1 MPNPIVL
8 KEVLILCV
16 CVPPKPNA
24 FYIYSKWKLTTEV
37 IFLITKANRSSAR
50 RQNGRALPWHSYL
63 GVIPAS
69 WGKVQRKGH
78 LESWRHLTDGRAD
91 EPRETASFSRND
103 TTGLCHLSTIIWA
116 SLAAQRVKN
125 LPAMQE
131 TWVQSLGQDD
141 PLEKEMATHSS
152 ILAQRIPG
160 TEEPGWL
167 QSLGS

>member
-1 MPNPIVL
+1 M
-8 KEVLILCV
+8 CV

-37 IFLITKANRSSAR
+37 IFLIAKANRSSAR

-63 GVIPAS
+63 GYPSLLGKSPEERAS
-69 WGKVQRKGH
+69 GELEAPDRRQGWRAQGNCFLFKKWHRRPLSSVHHH
-78 LESWRHLTDGRAD
+78 LGFPGGSE
-91 EPRETASFSRND
+91 
-103 TTGLCHLSTIIWA
+103 
-116 SLAAQRVKN
+116 VKN

-131 TWVQSLGQDD
+131 TWVQSLGRDD

-152 ILAQRIPG
+152 ILARRIPG

-167 QSLGS
+167 